1 MATNRSFLLLFFLPF
16 LATLQSCENDANE
29 VASLNKKTLE
39 VEEGRGITGSFN
51 QAAVQ
56 KAQLTAPLMY
66 RVKAD
71 SPYTEFPKS
80 IHVDFYKPDHSI
92 ESVVKARYA
101 KYFETLGKVYLKDSV
116 VVYNTTGD
124 TLYCNDLWWDQTA
137 NIFYTDEPVAIRTST
152 QQLNGSGLWALAN
165 FTKYTIKKTTGIVD
179 IPQSIQP

>member
-1 MATNRSFLLLFFLPF
+1 MATNRFSLLVFSLLF
-16 LATLQSCENDANE
+16 LAGLQACENDANE
-29 VASLNKKTLE
+29 VASLNKKTVE
-39 VEEGRGITGSFN
+39 VEEGRGITGSFS
-51 QAAVQ
+51 QSAVQ
-56 KAQLTAPLMY
+56 KAQLTAPVMY

-101 KYFETLGKVYLKDSV
+101 KYYETLGKVYLKDSV

-137 NIFYTDEPVAIRTST
+137 NIFYTDNAVIIRTTT

-165 FTKYTIKKTTGIVD
+165 FSKYTIKNTTGIVD
-179 IPQSIQP
+179 IPESIQP